1 MGVAGWC
8 PTAAG
13 AAWTACLLSA
23 GPSVGWA
30 DAESGA
36 GLRAR
41 ERERENTETALVEVT
56 GAHRTCSPAPPC
68 STIHSQLSP
77 LRQKIKM

>member
-1 MGVAGWC
+1 MW
-8 PTAAG
+8 PAG
-13 AAWTACLLSA
+13 APLQRVRPGQPVFFLLAPAWD
-23 GPSVGWA
+23 GPTQSQA
-30 DAESGA
+30 LDYE
-36 GLRAR
+36 L